1 MPLKNFYYIVD
12 FDQCQT
18 PGYLGKRYVVWTKKY
33 GFGIWRGLT
42 ETKMSNFCLFPT
54 FKQEDLDLVIKY
66 TANSYVKFINPITKK
81 DLELLQIE
89 EKLRIL

>member
-1 MPLKNFYYIVD
+1 MKNFYYIVD

-18 PGYLGKRYVVWTKKY
+18 PGYRQRYVVWTKKY
-33 GFGIWRGLT
+33 GPGIWGGLT
-42 ETKMSNFCLFPT
+42 ETKMSSFCLFPT

-66 TANSYVKFINPITKK
+66 TANSYVKFITPITKK